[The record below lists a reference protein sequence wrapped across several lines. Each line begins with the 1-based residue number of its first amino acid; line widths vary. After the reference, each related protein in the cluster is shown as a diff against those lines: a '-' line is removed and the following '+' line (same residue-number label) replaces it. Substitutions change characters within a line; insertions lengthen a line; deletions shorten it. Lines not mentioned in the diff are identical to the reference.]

1 MAQYPDAGIER
12 FSTLQSGN
20 PGNLA
25 GRLGP
30 ENVVGAAS
38 KHKTVWLTFRK
49 QMQLVQPFQ
58 RMCHGPMPLIRHRHV
73 TGKKLGIYPAFPQPR
88 QIHMALSVPLSQPAT
103 LLQLRA
109 DAVTM
114 AVDDQR
120 IGMQRLK

>member
-1 MAQYPDAGIER
+1 
-12 FSTLQSGN
+12 
-20 PGNLA
+20 
-25 GRLGP
+25 
-30 ENVVGAAS
+30 
-38 KHKTVWLTFRK
+38 
-49 QMQLVQPFQ
+49 
-58 RMCHGPMPLIRHRHV
+58 MPLIRHRHV